1 MQLHYFSSRKAFPMI
16 LSSVTDRY
24 QTTIPKGVR
33 DALGIRRGDM
43 LAYELSGDQVVLRR
57 RVAEEAEDPALLGFL
72 DLLERD
78 IAAHLERLAPMPQAL
93 VDRARALV
101 DGVDIDL
108 DAAV

>member
-1 MQLHYFSSRKAFPMI
+1 MI

-33 DALGIRRGDM
+33 DALGIRRGDTI
-43 LAYELSGDQVVLRR
+43 AYELSGNRVLLSRQ
-57 RVAEEAEDPALLGFL
+57 AETPSDDPALLGFL

-78 IAAHLERLAPMPQAL
+78 IAMHPERLEPLPHAL

-101 DGVDIDL
+101 DGVDVDL
-108 DAAV
+108 DARL